1 MPLSIWLNTPSSCDI
16 MIYLIYW
23 LNLLLHYCD
32 YTLRL
37 SYCLSSCCGI
47 AVWYYCWSSL
57 CSYGCITAFPRW
69 YIFEETILCIWT
81 AALYIESLRL
91 DVDKAW
97 YDMLFSSKFYVAA
110 HLLWILCFQFG
121 LWFSCYAGLGSF
133 SSYYRWKDFVGVIL
147 LAVLIFI
154 LIFLLLLWL
163 FHS

>member
-1 MPLSIWLNTPSSCDI
+1 MT
-16 MIYLIYW
+16 YLTT
-23 LNLLLHYCD
+23 LLHYRD

-37 SYCLSSCCGI
+37 SYCLSSCW
-47 AVWYYCWSSL
+47 ALSLLWYHHWSSL
-57 CSYGCITAFPRW
+57 CSYGCITTFPRW

-81 AALYIESLRL
+81 AALYIESLRI
-91 DVDKAW
+91 DMDKAW
-97 YDMLFSSKFYVAA
+97 YDMFSSKFHLAA

-121 LWFSCYAGLGSF
+121 RRFFCYVGLGSF